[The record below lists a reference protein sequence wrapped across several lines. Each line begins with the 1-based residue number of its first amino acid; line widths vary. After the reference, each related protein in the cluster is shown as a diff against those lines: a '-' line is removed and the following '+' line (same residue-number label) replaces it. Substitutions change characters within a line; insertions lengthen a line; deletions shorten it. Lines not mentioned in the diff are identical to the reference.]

1 MTATTPALRDLLRRP
16 SLAAAATV
24 LLVCLPG
31 GEKDLAAT
39 AAVHITPADLASLAL
54 VAVIAVPLLRGRLPV
69 ALHPLGC
76 LLYGAVALAAS
87 VATATATAPDPA
99 AALSGYARL
108 VQVFV
113 LVPVAVLLSLR
124 DRFDLHLLLGALIT
138 AALIEG
144 GIGVHQYLTGT
155 GASYTGLPIRAVG
168 TFGALDVMAM
178 SGMVSFGLL
187 AALALALGL
196 RGSPAHRLPRRA
208 LYTAAAL
215 LTLPLAFSFSRGSW
229 IACAVATAVLLLRTD
244 PRLALRWA
252 AVGVAGAVV
261 LIGGFGVAAD
271 SLTERLASIATVSHT
286 PDQSVTDRYDLWTTA
301 GRIWLDHPATG
312 AGPRGFAQQ
321 RDSHAP
327 LRLSSA
333 GDAEDGTIGFR
344 REPLLSPH
352 NMYLLVLSEQGLL
365 GILAHTA
372 LCLVLLT
379 RSLRRVGRRCRNG
392 AGLAA
397 TALLVWLLADF
408 LYADIGGPTTVLTS
422 TILALAT
429 HWSLPPTP
437 RPAAPPPSAP
447 RPVASL
453 PVASPPVAS
462 SLVAPLPVAF
472 RPVASPPVAPLPMA
486 SRPVAS
492 SPGTSLPGVCPSAV
506 PLPAVS
512 PPGVSASGVCSRE
525 ASPSVAFW
533 PVVPPPEAPPA
544 AAPRPVAP
552 PPVASRPVASS
563 PGTSLPGVCPS
574 VVPLPAVSPPGVS
587 ASGVCSREAS
597 PSVAFWPVV
606 PPPEAPR
613 PAAPPSASPLPVAP
627 PAAAEGAADR

>member
-208 LYTAAAL
+208 LYTAAAV

-252 AVGVAGAVV
+252 AAGVAGAVV

-271 SLTERLASIATVSHT
+271 SLTERLASIATVSHA

-301 GRIWLDHPATG
+301 GRIWLDHPVTG

-365 GILAHTA
+365 GILAHAA
-372 LCLVLLT
+372 LCLVLLA
-379 RSLRRVGRRCRNG
+379 RSLRRVGRRCRDG

-397 TALLVWLLADF
+397 TAHLVWLLVDF

-447 RPVASL
+447 RPVASM
-453 PVASPPVAS
+453 PVASP
-462 SLVAPLPVAF
+462 LGAF
-472 RPVASPPVAPLPMA
+472 L
-486 SRPVAS
+486 
-492 SPGTSLPGVCPSAV
+492 
-506 PLPAVS
+506 
-512 PPGVSASGVCSRE
+512 
-525 ASPSVAFW
+525 
-533 PVVPPPEAPPA
+533 PVVPL
-544 AAPRPVAP
+544 
-552 PPVASRPVASS
+552 PVASRPVAPLSAAPRPVAS
-563 PGTSLPGVCPS
+563 LPVASRPVAPPPGTSLPGVCPS

-597 PSVAFWPVV
+597 PSVASWPVV